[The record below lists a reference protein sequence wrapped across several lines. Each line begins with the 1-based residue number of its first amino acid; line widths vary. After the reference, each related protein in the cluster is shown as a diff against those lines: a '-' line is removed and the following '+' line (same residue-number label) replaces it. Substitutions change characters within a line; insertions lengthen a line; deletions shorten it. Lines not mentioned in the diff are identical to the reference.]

1 MILMS
6 KPAKYSTEEL
16 IDIIVSYQKN
26 AVRRN
31 KKLIFSDIAKYA
43 KDNLKY
49 KDIRYYHF
57 SRNKEV
63 NDMVNKYN
71 EEIEKKSIVF
81 IGEENTFLS
90 LNIEEFVKINVG
102 NEKKLRLNMNLIQ
115 ESFENLYN
123 TKINLDE
130 NNKILKNELD
140 EKNEKLLKYKE
151 QNKKLKDELSIL
163 KEQNK
168 MLKLALGEEEEKQ
181 MISALKST
189 KVYPIE
195 ILNKEDER
203 NEDIYKPTEDNG
215 KNVKNLVKQ
224 IECDVIFQGL
234 DLEE

>member
-1 MILMS
+1 MS

-16 IDIIVSYQKN
+16 IDIIISYQKS
-26 AVRRN
+26 AARRN

-43 KDNLKY
+43 KEELKY

-57 SRNKEV
+57 SRNKEI

-90 LNIEEFVKINVG
+90 LNIEEFVKMNIG
-102 NEKKLRLNMNLIQ
+102 NEKKLRLNMSLIQ

-123 TKINLDE
+123 AKIKLDE
-130 NNKILKNELD
+130 QNKILKNELD
-140 EKNEKLLKYKE
+140 EKSENILKYKE
-151 QNKKLKDELSIL
+151 KSKKLKEEVDIL

-181 MISALKST
+181 MMSALKST
-189 KVYPIE
+189 KIYPIE

-203 NEDIYKPTEDNG
+203 DEDIYKPTEDNG
-215 KNVKNLVKQ
+215 KNIKNLINQ
-224 IECDVIFQGL
+224 LDYDTIFEGL
-234 DLEE
+234 DLDE